1 MLDYMRQKIAISI
14 TYFRLTVAT
23 AFAIMML
30 SCWPASVLALS
41 EMQAGV
47 IVAIRGEAEIK
58 RKDHL
63 ITASSG
69 TAVIAG
75 DTIITGN
82 NSWTQIAL
90 RDHALFSLAAN
101 SQFTVERFTQDNNPD
116 SDQLVTSLISG
127 VVKFISGKI
136 ASQNHQAM
144 QVKFGTVTAAIRGTS
159 GIISNLPANQSQ
171 LTLLSGKIELIDN
184 RNRKLSQLVRSGW
197 GVDISSI
204 GAPSALKERS
214 AEQLSVWLAQTA
226 SNRPASD
233 TAITDRSD
241 ASTDLSETASAE
253 PDAQPLSQLLASGET
268 GNLSPEQQLL
278 FDQLDDAQKYDP
290 ANNQIT
296 IDTSLIDYAL
306 SGGQPLWMR
315 HFGAGYFGNPP
326 RPEDQIDYD
335 IYNNHYRGLVSE
347 RYSGSV
353 TFSHDGFALVPVGT
367 INGGGIAGLN
377 ASLDYDTVSLSGQF
391 WLKDVYLE
399 GIDFAD
405 SLPHQIGF
413 SGLAIDGLVV
423 DIPVGTLQ
431 LSSTDPNAAI
441 TNATAEMTTSIGSIA
456 DGNSVIDGRLGLFA
470 VTLTPDT
477 ASSPALSGQA
487 IIAGQ

>member
-14 TYFRLTVAT
+14 TYFRLAVAT

-75 DTIITGN
+75 DTIITSN

-184 RNRKLSQLVRSGW
+184 RNRKLSQLVHSGW

-204 GAPSALKERS
+204 GPPSAL
-214 AEQLSVWLAQTA
+214 
-226 SNRPASD
+226 
-233 TAITDRSD
+233 
-241 ASTDLSETASAE
+241 
-253 PDAQPLSQLLASGET
+253 
-268 GNLSPEQQLL
+268 
-278 FDQLDDAQKYDP
+278 
-290 ANNQIT
+290 
-296 IDTSLIDYAL
+296 
-306 SGGQPLWMR
+306 
-315 HFGAGYFGNPP
+315 
-326 RPEDQIDYD
+326 
-335 IYNNHYRGLVSE
+335 
-347 RYSGSV
+347 
-353 TFSHDGFALVPVGT
+353 
-367 INGGGIAGLN
+367 
-377 ASLDYDTVSLSGQF
+377 
-391 WLKDVYLE
+391 
-399 GIDFAD
+399 
-405 SLPHQIGF
+405 
-413 SGLAIDGLVV
+413 
-423 DIPVGTLQ
+423 
-431 LSSTDPNAAI
+431 
-441 TNATAEMTTSIGSIA
+441 
-456 DGNSVIDGRLGLFA
+456 
-470 VTLTPDT
+470 
-477 ASSPALSGQA
+477 
-487 IIAGQ
+487 

>member
-14 TYFRLTVAT
+14 TYFRLAVAT

-30 SCWPASVLALS
+30 SFWPASVLALS

-90 RDHALFSLAAN
+90 RDH
-101 SQFTVERFTQDNNPD
+101 
-116 SDQLVTSLISG
+116 
-127 VVKFISGKI
+127 
-136 ASQNHQAM
+136 
-144 QVKFGTVTAAIRGTS
+144 
-159 GIISNLPANQSQ
+159 
-171 LTLLSGKIELIDN
+171 
-184 RNRKLSQLVRSGW
+184 
-197 GVDISSI
+197 
-204 GAPSALKERS
+204 
-214 AEQLSVWLAQTA
+214 
-226 SNRPASD
+226 
-233 TAITDRSD
+233 
-241 ASTDLSETASAE
+241 
-253 PDAQPLSQLLASGET
+253 
-268 GNLSPEQQLL
+268 
-278 FDQLDDAQKYDP
+278 
-290 ANNQIT
+290 
-296 IDTSLIDYAL
+296 
-306 SGGQPLWMR
+306 
-315 HFGAGYFGNPP
+315 
-326 RPEDQIDYD
+326 
-335 IYNNHYRGLVSE
+335 
-347 RYSGSV
+347 
-353 TFSHDGFALVPVGT
+353 
-367 INGGGIAGLN
+367 
-377 ASLDYDTVSLSGQF
+377 
-391 WLKDVYLE
+391 
-399 GIDFAD
+399 
-405 SLPHQIGF
+405 
-413 SGLAIDGLVV
+413 AIDGLVV

>member
-1 MLDYMRQKIAISI
+1 MRQKIAISI
-14 TYFRLTVAT
+14 SYFRLAVAT

-204 GAPSALKERS
+204 GAPSVLKERS

-253 PDAQPLSQLLASGET
+253 PDAQPLSHLLASGET

-306 SGGQPLWMR
+306 SVGQPLWMR

-353 TFSHDGFALVPVGT
+353 TFSHDGFALVC
-367 INGGGIAGLN
+367 
-377 ASLDYDTVSLSGQF
+377 Q
-391 WLKDVYLE
+391 
-399 GIDFAD
+399 
-405 SLPHQIGF
+405 
-413 SGLAIDGLVV
+413 LA
-423 DIPVGTLQ
+423 PSMAAALQ
-431 LSSTDPNAAI
+431 
-441 TNATAEMTTSIGSIA
+441 G
-456 DGNSVIDGRLGLFA
+456 
-470 VTLTPDT
+470 
-477 ASSPALSGQA
+477 
-487 IIAGQ
+487 